1 MSAKKKTTD
10 GININNSTVK
20 VGGDIVGRDKI
31 TYTSNKNVTDNL
43 YEAMRLW
50 EVHINREVEKAD
62 LPAAEKQDIQNQI
75 EIIKSAI
82 VDEGGKN
89 PSRIEKLINTLAI
102 MSPDIFDVAIATL
115 ANPLAGVGLVIRK
128 ISDKAKIEASVDKT
142 AA

>member
-1 MSAKKKTTD
+1 MSAKKKATD
-10 GININNSTVK
+10 GINIKNSTVK

-31 TYTSNKNVTDNL
+31 TYTSNKNVTDNFF
-43 YEAMRLW
+43 EAMRLW
-50 EVHINREVEKAD
+50 EVNINREVEKKD
-62 LPAAEKQDIQNQI
+62 LPAAEKQDIKNQI
-75 EIIKSAI
+75 ELIKSAI

>member
-10 GININNSTVK
+10 GINIKNSTVK

-31 TYTSNKNVTDNL
+31 TYTSSKNVAGNF

-50 EVHINREVEKAD
+50 QVNINREVEKKD
-62 LPAAEKQDIQNQI
+62 IPSAEKQDIQNQI
-75 EIIKSAI
+75 ELIKSAI
-82 VDEGGKN
+82 VDEEGKN

-128 ISDKAKIEASVDKT
+128 ISDKAKIEAHVDKT